1 MDMKN
6 VPHVWKN
13 ISRLLQEVSARIYA
27 VAAAEWSIYFA
38 LFIRMRK

>member
-13 ISRLLQEVSARIYA
+13 ISRLLQEVSTYIYA
-27 VAAAEWSIYFA
+27 VAGAEWSIYFA
-38 LFIRMRK
+38 SFICMRK